1 MNIGETSATLPVI
14 DALAGT
20 AGAAPVGGAAGFAD
34 KLAEAMAPKA
44 AVPAAMPEGGAAAI
58 AAAPAANVSPSAT
71 VPPSATPPAQMPVAE
86 ALAVHATKPVKA
98 GGVAELATDADL
110 AAVLTVPLE
119 GVAKPCGPAA
129 IDGVAPDA
137 MGLVAESGAG
147 ADEDAAEATPE
158 LDAEAEGLVLAETI
172 APLPPVAVVALPAA
186 LPAAHAAVEGAKGDG
201 AVARSQRDA
210 VPRAG
215 AFAVSVTVEAGF
227 ALSGVTQVADGAK
240 PGVVDRAG
248 LAEGEAPV
256 AGDEKPAGQKA
267 LPSVLAPEPVVAR
280 SVEAVAASLP
290 AGPKPVVVEDA
301 PADPAGPLMQQA
313 PQALPQAAERLAAQ
327 PLQTDVA
334 GWEQVLSERIAAELS
349 DDGQQIELS
358 LAPEKLGPLRI
369 KLEMVDGLAQVRIIT
384 ATPEAARVFTDAQ
397 HRLTEGLARAGIDLG
412 SQSAQSGQQG
422 RQAEDRSAPRN
433 RMTEFL
439 THSRRIE
446 AGDAPALRRTA
457 AGLVNLMA

>member
-14 DALAGT
+14 DAVAGT

-44 AVPAAMPEGGAAAI
+44 AVPAAKPEGGAAAI
-58 AAAPAANVSPSAT
+58 AAAPAANVSPSVT

-86 ALAVHATKPVKA
+86 VLAVHATKPVKA

-110 AAVLTVPLE
+110 AAVLTVPLD
-119 GVAKPCGPAA
+119 GVAKPCGPVA

-186 LPAAHAAVEGAKGDG
+186 HAAVEGPKGDG
-201 AVARSQRDA
+201 AVIRSQRDA

-227 ALSGVTQVADGAK
+227 ALSGVKLVADGAK

-248 LAEGEAPV
+248 LAEGEALV

-301 PADPAGPLMQQA
+301 PADPAGPLVQQA